1 MKPTEFVKVNAQF
14 WGEHLREI
22 SGHLPVSHRRELA
35 GPLLYPRMLVLT
47 ETPDW
52 NIVELV
58 GISREYRSLDVRR
71 QKVASVEEYFGVSG
85 GTAVVTLPGENL
97 FKDATVATHDGR
109 RELEARFPG
118 VRTMIGQEF
127 SGPGDDLLKFAPGN
141 YSTFDRT
148 LLVHSA
154 GSALRA
160 HWVFFALA
168 IHRSE
173 PAEKYLDFL
182 RNFAAAAPHTDP
194 IGTLSVPRSDDGAD
208 LQSPVFASSYLAHD
222 VPNSTVDQFLSAN
235 EDFLL
240 TAFDATKL
248 IRQPHLEWQS
258 GDEAALTPDFI
269 LERADG
275 SHVVGDLRLPLADG
289 VKGKKHRRTTA
300 LADGVAQ
307 LGRVTEYFGDAEN
320 RAFAN
325 TKYGV
330 EISEPRK
337 LVVIGSQDVVDAAQL
352 KAAEGVEVLDYDT
365 ILRLHLAAT
374 TS

>member
-14 WGEHLREI
+14 WGEHLKEI
-22 SGHLPVSHRRELA
+22 SAHLPVSHRRELA

-71 QKVASVEEYFGVSG
+71 QKAASVEEYFGVSG

-109 RELEARFPG
+109 REIEARFPG
-118 VRTMIGQEF
+118 VRTMVGQEF
-127 SGPGDDLLKFAPGN
+127 TGPGDDLLKFAPGN

-194 IGTLSVPRSDDGAD
+194 VGTLNVPRSDDGAD
-208 LQSPVFASSYLAHD
+208 LQGAVFASTYLAHD
-222 VPNSTVDQFLSAN
+222 VPNSSVDQFLSAN

-289 VKGKKHRRTTA
+289 SKKHRRTTD
-300 LADGVAQ
+300 LAAGVAE
-307 LGRVTEYFGDAEN
+307 LSRVTEYFANDDN

-330 EISEPRK
+330 EISAPRK
-337 LVVIGSQDVVDAAQL
+337 LVVTSSQDIIDAAQL

-374 TS
+374 TA

>member
-1 MKPTEFVKVNAQF
+1 MKPTEFVKVNTQF
-14 WGEHLREI
+14 WGEHLKGI
-22 SGHLPVSHRRELA
+22 SEHLPVSHRRELA

-47 ETPDW
+47 EAPDW

-58 GISREYRSLDVRR
+58 GISREYRSLEVRR

-85 GTAVVTLPGENL
+85 GPAVVTLPGENL
-97 FKDATVATHDGR
+97 FKDATVATQTGR
-109 RELEARFPG
+109 QELGARFPG
-118 VRTMIGQEF
+118 AKGMLGQEF
-127 SGPGDDLLKFAPGN
+127 VGPQEDLLKFAPGN
-141 YSTFDRT
+141 FSTFDRT

-194 IGTLSVPRSDDGAD
+194 IGTLSVPRADNGAD
-208 LQSPVFASSYLAHD
+208 LQGPAFASTYLAHA
-222 VPNSTVDQFLSAN
+222 VPNSTVEAFLSQN

-240 TAFDATKL
+240 SAFDATKL

-258 GDEAALTPDFI
+258 GGEPLTPDFI

-275 SHVVGDLRLPLADG
+275 THVVGDLRLPLVDTA
-289 VKGKKHRRTTA
+289 KGKRHKRTSSVTDGA
-300 LADGVAQ
+300 ARLA
-307 LGRVTEYFGDAEN
+307 RVTEYFENADN
-320 RAFAN
+320 RAFAS

-330 EISEPRK
+330 EITAPRK
-337 LVVIGSQDVVDAAQL
+337 LVVLGSQDLVGAAEL
-352 KAAEGVEVLDYDT
+352 KAAEGVEVLDFDT

-374 TS
+374 TE